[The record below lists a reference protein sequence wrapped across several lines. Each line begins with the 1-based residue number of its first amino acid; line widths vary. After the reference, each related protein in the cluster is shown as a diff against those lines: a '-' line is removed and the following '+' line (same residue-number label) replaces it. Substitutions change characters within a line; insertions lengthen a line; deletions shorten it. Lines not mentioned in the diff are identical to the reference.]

1 MYELGMYDKLSKSFV
16 LSKEESHRIEMT
28 KKAVKFCD
36 TLERKGIQ
44 YDYCIRHKEAT
55 GCVDYSRWSYCL
67 GDDYAVGKHLLVQER
82 KGDKIMA
89 EKMTK
94 AMWFEEIKAVVE
106 ASDYERK
113 DEAIEFI
120 DKQLELIASKAEKA
134 RERAAKTKAEG
145 DELREAVRAAL
156 TDEFQ
161 TIDDIVA
168 QIAEEGVTK
177 AKVTARLTQLVKAEM
192 AEKDQ
197 IKADDGRKVMAYR
210 LVAEV

>member
-1 MYELGMYDKLSKSFV
+1 
-16 LSKEESHRIEMT
+16 
-28 KKAVKFCD
+28 
-36 TLERKGIQ
+36 
-44 YDYCIRHKEAT
+44 
-55 GCVDYSRWSYCL
+55 
-67 GDDYAVGKHLLVQER
+67 
-82 KGDKIMA
+82 MA

-113 DEAIEFI
+113 DDAIEFI

-134 RERAAKTKAEG
+134 RKRAAKTKAEG
-145 DELREAVRAAL
+145 DELREAVRAVL

-168 QIAEEGVTK
+168 QVVEEGVTK

-197 IKADDGRKVMAYR
+197 IKADDGHKVMAYR

>member
-1 MYELGMYDKLSKSFV
+1 
-16 LSKEESHRIEMT
+16 
-28 KKAVKFCD
+28 
-36 TLERKGIQ
+36 
-44 YDYCIRHKEAT
+44 
-55 GCVDYSRWSYCL
+55 
-67 GDDYAVGKHLLVQER
+67 
-82 KGDKIMA
+82 MA

-113 DEAIEFI
+113 DEAVEFI

-145 DELREAVRAAL
+145 DELREVVRAVL

-168 QIAEEGVTK
+168 QVAEEGVTK

-197 IKADDGRKVMAYR
+197 IKADDGRKVMVYR

>member
-1 MYELGMYDKLSKSFV
+1 
-16 LSKEESHRIEMT
+16 
-28 KKAVKFCD
+28 
-36 TLERKGIQ
+36 
-44 YDYCIRHKEAT
+44 
-55 GCVDYSRWSYCL
+55 
-67 GDDYAVGKHLLVQER
+67 
-82 KGDKIMA
+82 MA

-113 DEAIEFI
+113 DEAVEFI

-145 DELREAVRAAL
+145 DELREAVRAVL

-168 QIAEEGVTK
+168 QVAEEGVTK
-177 AKVTARLTQLVKAEM
+177 AKVTARLTQLVKTEM

>member
-1 MYELGMYDKLSKSFV
+1 
-16 LSKEESHRIEMT
+16 
-28 KKAVKFCD
+28 
-36 TLERKGIQ
+36 
-44 YDYCIRHKEAT
+44 
-55 GCVDYSRWSYCL
+55 
-67 GDDYAVGKHLLVQER
+67 
-82 KGDKIMA
+82 MA
-89 EKMTK
+89 EKITK

-113 DEAIEFI
+113 DEAVEFI

-145 DELREAVRAAL
+145 DELREAVRAVL

-168 QIAEEGVTK
+168 QVAEEGVTK

>member
-1 MYELGMYDKLSKSFV
+1 
-16 LSKEESHRIEMT
+16 
-28 KKAVKFCD
+28 
-36 TLERKGIQ
+36 
-44 YDYCIRHKEAT
+44 
-55 GCVDYSRWSYCL
+55 
-67 GDDYAVGKHLLVQER
+67 
-82 KGDKIMA
+82 MA

-106 ASDYERK
+106 TSDYERK
-113 DEAIEFI
+113 DDAIEFI

-134 RERAAKTKAEG
+134 RERAAKVKAEG
-145 DELREAVRAAL
+145 DELREAVRAVL

-168 QIAEEGVTK
+168 QVAEEGITK

>member
-1 MYELGMYDKLSKSFV
+1 
-16 LSKEESHRIEMT
+16 
-28 KKAVKFCD
+28 
-36 TLERKGIQ
+36 
-44 YDYCIRHKEAT
+44 
-55 GCVDYSRWSYCL
+55 
-67 GDDYAVGKHLLVQER
+67 
-82 KGDKIMA
+82 MA

-106 ASDYERK
+106 TSDYERK
-113 DEAIEFI
+113 DEAVEFI

-145 DELREAVRAAL
+145 DELREAVRAVL

-168 QIAEEGVTK
+168 QVAEEGVTK

>member
-1 MYELGMYDKLSKSFV
+1 
-16 LSKEESHRIEMT
+16 
-28 KKAVKFCD
+28 
-36 TLERKGIQ
+36 
-44 YDYCIRHKEAT
+44 
-55 GCVDYSRWSYCL
+55 
-67 GDDYAVGKHLLVQER
+67 
-82 KGDKIMA
+82 MA

-113 DEAIEFI
+113 DEAVEFI

-145 DELREAVRAAL
+145 DELREAVRAVL

-168 QIAEEGVTK
+168 QVAEEGVTK
-177 AKVTARLTQLVKAEM
+177 AKVTARLTQLVKAGV
-192 AEKDQ
+192 AAKDMV
-197 IKADDGRKVMAYR
+197 KTEDSRKVTAYK
-210 LVAEV
+210 LASGDVEDVE

>member
-1 MYELGMYDKLSKSFV
+1 
-16 LSKEESHRIEMT
+16 
-28 KKAVKFCD
+28 
-36 TLERKGIQ
+36 
-44 YDYCIRHKEAT
+44 
-55 GCVDYSRWSYCL
+55 
-67 GDDYAVGKHLLVQER
+67 
-82 KGDKIMA
+82 MA

-106 ASDYERK
+106 ASDYEKK
-113 DEAIEFI
+113 DEAAEFI

-145 DELREAVRAAL
+145 DELREAVRAVL
-156 TDEFQ
+156 TEEFQ

-168 QIAEEGVTK
+168 QVAEEGVTK

>member
-1 MYELGMYDKLSKSFV
+1 
-16 LSKEESHRIEMT
+16 
-28 KKAVKFCD
+28 
-36 TLERKGIQ
+36 
-44 YDYCIRHKEAT
+44 
-55 GCVDYSRWSYCL
+55 
-67 GDDYAVGKHLLVQER
+67 
-82 KGDKIMA
+82 MA

-94 AMWFEEIKAVVE
+94 AMWFEKIKAVVE

-113 DEAIEFI
+113 DEAVEFI

-145 DELREAVRAAL
+145 DELREVVRAVL
-156 TDEFQ
+156 TNEFQ

-168 QIAEEGVTK
+168 QVAEEGVTK